1 MKHQNNATLSEKTII
16 YQTTFEK
23 LKQMKR
29 VLGDRSIPIA
39 REREA
44 AKLE

>member
-29 VLGDRSIPIA
+29 VLGDRSICKVGIDK
-39 REREA
+39 RE
-44 AKLE
+44 